1 MFENN
6 IHNNGQLVYHYT
18 TIDTLM
24 KILGDI
30 DEDHLTFHASSM
42 LTLNDSSEFYYG
54 VKEFRR
60 LLPNI
65 ENTIGHID
73 ESIKLSK
80 IFADQDKYYNGK
92 FNKLFCELLM
102 QFNKTPFIVST
113 SSLGDYIP
121 MWSMYGDSGRGVSIG
136 LDIANLYKK
145 RSDNSGKLVLDYT
158 DYNLNQ
164 PHPIK
169 IRTQLSLNNPAIAI
183 IKKEYKEYIQGVGN
197 VTNSER
203 ETFYSKVLCSMSSS
217 IAATIKHPAFS
228 FENEWRILQYVA
240 DNKDV
245 QYKSNS
251 NGKITPY
258 IKIKIPKK
266 NLKKIIVGPKSNPQV
281 KQILER
287 MLYNHN
293 QIHCKVKASRCPLI

>member
-1 MFENN
+1 MAMFENN

-65 ENTIGHID
+65 ENTIGPID

-102 QFNKTPFIVST
+102 QFNKTPFVVST
-113 SSLGDYIP
+113 SSLGDNIP

-145 RSDNSGKLVLDYT
+145 KVDSEGKPLLEYT
-158 DYNLNQ
+158 SLKL
-164 PHPIK
+164 HPIK
-169 IRTQLSLNNPAIAI
+169 VRSQLSLKNPAVAI
-183 IKKEYKEYIQGVGN
+183 IKNEYKKYIQGVRALAN
-197 VTNSER
+197 QEEISTYCSQA
-203 ETFYSKVLCSMSSS
+203 LCFMSSYL
-217 IAATIKHPAFS
+217 AATIKHPAFS
-228 FENEWRILQYVA
+228 YEKEWRIAQEVGNEREIL
-240 DNKDV
+240 
-245 QYKSNS
+245 YKCNS
-251 NGKITPY
+251 QGKIIPY
-258 IKIKIPKK
+258 IEIKIPKEK
-266 NLKKIIVGPKSNPQV
+266 LKKIIIGPKNDLQV

-293 QIHCKVKASRCPLI
+293 QIHCKVKASRCPLT